1 MSTLSLL
8 LPLRNSSLRTLCS
21 MWTSH
26 RGGRSRALLEIL
38 ALLIETTRP
47 LLMLLPECQ
56 LSSLLVTE
64 YSRRF
69 VQCCQVFCPAKVL
82 DFGAGTGS
90 AFWALREVGPNSLEK
105 VNLVEPSQSMQRAGQ
120 SLIQGQKNLT
130 LIHSYATLQ
139 SMTKSINKSE
149 REHDLVIAQKILLSS
164 AGKKTVEYTVP
175 LAEKTKDMAMF
186 AGKTT
191 LHYVGHVAVDLK
203 DKATVVGW
211 TAAHYA
217 TEAAVEG
224 TKAAARL
231 ELKCTARRA
240 GMELKCTA
248 REAGGILEHDLLSV

>member
-21 MWTSH
+21 MRTSH

-120 SLIQGQKNLT
+120 SLIQ
-130 LIHSYATLQ
+130 
-139 SMTKSINKSE
+139 E

-248 REAGGILEHDLLSV
+248 REAGGIY